1 MIVVWA
7 MMSANKFLAATIVG
21 NPFADDLPD
30 WARESVI
37 ELNRQ
42 GIIKGYDNGRFGP
55 GDPLTSGQT
64 VTLLWRMLAHEH
76 FLEEPAHCGQR
87 YDDVPPSH
95 YAFVPLCVF
104 RAQGWTTNDTRF
116 HPDAPE
122 TREGVVHLLST
133 VLGPTLRATLKDF
146 SADQQNFGDVPTGHP
161 LAKETALL
169 KAAGIFT
176 GNSDGSA
183 GLEAPLNRAAVAVL
197 LHRALTRLRDL
208 GVHELQAVDAH
219 ALYAPD
225 EPQFSV
231 DLGSDM
237 LPPGV
242 RQADLSFAPSQ
253 TMDGLPDDMKPLALF
268 TLKPDGLKLKKPASF
283 SVTLPVKGGAIPV
296 PLHVGGGI
304 AELVPALEARQNP
317 AQHTVTFS
325 GLLSHF
331 SAFVF
336 TIGGNLIDASAPDSV
351 GPFRVGDS
359 FSVPVT
365 ITNLEG
371 DGRFVAEHVRISPP
385 PVGRN
390 GPFVQ
395 TSSFRAYGY
404 SVTPD
409 HIWNVPPPES
419 AMTGK
424 TAVFQGTFTC
434 IRPGGDNVIY
444 EADVHVDYSY
454 DPKGWFAGMGNGG
467 SMLAQVSTMT
477 EVQCVGPHVADWSKD
492 VHVQTQCGG
501 NVTIDGKLTDHP
513 EDVQS
518 VTVAFTRLVKG
529 NWSSVLG
536 GGNASFDAGTGRF
549 HWAADLEPGY
559 YGYQVTV
566 TLKNGISY
574 LVHSGQFEIA
584 PCGEQPPI
592 RIPIGDPFNPG
603 IPITLH
609 NSRKFSSSPA
619 DLGVASSSEPWQVD
633 VDFHTAPPSPECEG
647 NIRECDDVKKE
658 CDRLL
663 NEVEQAKK
671 SCDKTDRKCA
681 ENIFDLTDKQESC
694 TKRYTLCTK
703 RNKYTECLRGS
714 TTVEA
719 ASSTS
724 SQVMEIFTVASSS
737 SSSSRS
743 NVLVTSSKSSSSSSS
758 SSTSSNVQ
766 AASSMS
772 SSSPI
777 STTLPRS
784 SSSASSASSAR
795 RFVCCEFCPATDQT
809 RFYIPFAG
817 DGCQPGDAQRDDLS
831 EKTCANPLM
840 ENPGALPVTFG
851 PACSAKPVGSFEFLD
866 IAGGWK
872 TVNDLPFGKS
882 VHFVVASDGTHDVR
896 KDLPIRIHMWVN
908 DVLTY
913 SLTFNGNPS
922 EVCRNATGCSVD
934 GPTIPA
940 EWRGQTVRVEAYG
953 KDGTLLS
960 RFTHRP

>member
-1 MIVVWA
+1 MMVIAASVVIIA
-7 MMSANKFLAATIVG
+7 STIPFAGRLMATIRG
-21 NPFADDLPD
+21 NPFSDALPD
-30 WARESVI
+30 WAQESVL

-42 GIIKGYDNGRFGP
+42 GVIKGYENGRFGP

-76 FLEEPAHCGQR
+76 FLEKPERCAQR
-87 YDDVPPSH
+87 YDDIPSSH

-104 RAQGWTTNDTRF
+104 RAQGWTTSDTRF
-116 HPDAPE
+116 QPDAPE
-122 TREGVVHLLST
+122 TRAGVVNLLST
-133 VLGPTLRATLKDF
+133 VLGPTLRTVLTDF
-146 SADQQNFGDVPTGHP
+146 SANRQNFGDVPPGHP
-161 LAKETALL
+161 LAETTALL

-176 GNSDGSA
+176 GNPDGSA

-197 LHRALTRLRDL
+197 LYRTLTRLHDL
-208 GVHELQAVDAH
+208 GIRELQGVDVH
-219 ALYAPD
+219 ALYRPD
-225 EPQFSV
+225 EPQFSL
-231 DLGSDM
+231 DLHSNI
-237 LPPGV
+237 LPAGV
-242 RQADLSFAPSQ
+242 RQADISFAQSQ
-253 TMDGLPDDMKPLALF
+253 TTDGLPDGMKPMAMF
-268 TLKPDGLKLKKPASF
+268 TLKPDGLKLKKPARF
-283 SVTLPVKGGAIPV
+283 SVTLPIKDGSIPV
-296 PLHVGGGI
+296 PLHVSGSV
-304 AELVPALEARQNP
+304 AELVPELEARQNS
-317 AQHTVTFS
+317 AQHTVTFT

-336 TIGGNLIDASAPDSV
+336 TIGGNLIDADAPDTV

-385 PVGRN
+385 PVGKN

-395 TSSFRAYGY
+395 TSSFRTGGY

-409 HIWNVPPPES
+409 HIWNIPPPDT

-424 TAVFQGTFTC
+424 TATYQGTFTC
-434 IRPGGDNVIY
+434 VRPGGDFVIY
-444 EADVHVDYSY
+444 EADVNVDYSY

-477 EVQCVGPHVADWSKD
+477 QVECRGPHIADWLKD
-492 VHVQTQCGG
+492 VSIQTQCGG

-529 NWSSVLG
+529 NWGGVPG

-559 YGYQVTV
+559 YGYQATV

-574 LVHSGQFEIA
+574 LLHSSQFEIT

-592 RIPIGDPFNPG
+592 RIPLGDSSDTG
-603 IPITLH
+603 IPIPLD
-609 NSRKFSSSPA
+609 SWR
-619 DLGVASSSEPWQVD
+619 ASSSSSESWQID
-633 VDFHTAPPSPECEG
+633 INFRSAALSPECER
-647 NIRECDDVKKE
+647 NIRECTDLE
-658 CDRLL
+658 RQCDTLFSDL
-663 NEVEQAKK
+663 QAAKK
-671 SCDKTDRKCA
+671 SCGQKERICTDK
-681 ENIFDLTDKQESC
+681 ILDLTDEWGSC
-694 TKRYTLCTK
+694 TKRYALCTK
-703 RNKYTECLRGS
+703 RNKYIECLRDPA
-714 TTVEA
+714 TTGA
-719 ASSTS
+719 ASSAS
-724 SQVMEIFTVASSS
+724 SQAVELVSPLFSRSSAQ

-743 NVLVTSSKSSSSSSS
+743 SSASFSS
-758 SSTSSNVQ
+758 V
-766 AASSMS
+766 
-772 SSSPI
+772 SSPL

-784 SSSASSASSAR
+784 SSSASSASSVR

-817 DGCQPGDAQRDDLS
+817 DGCQSGDAQRDDLS

-872 TVNDLPFGKS
+872 TVNDLPFGGS
-882 VHFVVASDGTHDVR
+882 VHFIVASNGTHDVR

-913 SLTFNGNPS
+913 SLTFNGDPS
-922 EVCRNATGCSVD
+922 AVCRNATGCSVD
-934 GPTIPA
+934 GPVIPA
-940 EWRGQTVRVEAYG
+940 EWRGQTVRVEAYS